1 MVSPREEEIEV
12 DLNYDL
18 LSPPRQYL
26 EADHHAGTVE
36 QGGSRE
42 EDLDKT
48 KRRSRGQSR
57 SQHREVEESFGPEHL
72 WRLSQQVVVDLN
84 LNGGCHHG
92 CLAWQFRR
100 PIDDHFY
107 VYLMS

>member
-1 MVSPREEEIEV
+1 MVSPRELEIEV

-36 QGGSRE
+36 QGWSRE

-48 KRRSRGQSR
+48 KRRSQEQSR
-57 SQHREVEESFGPEHL
+57 SQHREVEKSLGPEYL
-72 WRLSQQVVVDLN
+72 WRLPQQVVVDLN

-100 PIDDHFY
+100 PIDDQ
-107 VYLMS
+107 

>member
-12 DLNYDL
+12 DLDYDL

-36 QGGSRE
+36 QGWSRE

-48 KRRSRGQSR
+48 KRRSQEQSR
-57 SQHREVEESFGPEHL
+57 SQHREVEKSLGPEHL
-72 WRLSQQVVVDLN
+72 WRLPQQVVVDLN
-84 LNGGCHHG
+84 LKAGLNGGCHHG

-100 PIDDHFY
+100 PIDDQ
-107 VYLMS
+107 

>member
-12 DLNYDL
+12 DLDYDL
-18 LSPPRQYL
+18 LSPPRQYPK
-26 EADHHAGTVE
+26 ADQHDGTVE
-36 QGGSRE
+36 QGWSRE
-42 EDLDKT
+42 EDLEKT
-48 KRRSRGQSR
+48 KRSSQEQSR

-100 PIDDHFY
+100 PIDDQ
-107 VYLMS
+107 